1 MAAVSQ
7 ALVEFANHHRQP
19 PGPGIEVIATPRYR
33 ITLQPDY
40 PVPGPNNAAWIR
52 CGDGDP
58 DDLIREVRAIVKPR
72 HLPIMWTLDPDTE
85 PVNFAGHLAANGV
98 MPEAHADEVAVMVLG
113 IEAAVDPPSIPRLEL
128 HDALAD
134 AESFRLSDAVNA
146 EAFGEVERGVTPEQA
161 AAQERRRANQL
172 AAGNR
177 RVVLATIDGEP
188 AGSAGLTLF
197 PPAGAI
203 INGGAVRQ
211 KFRGLG
217 VYRAL
222 VAERMRMARA
232 AGVAGLAVWGGPM
245 SAPILG
251 RLGFEK
257 VGWRK
262 FYLDTSTS

>member
-19 PGPGIEVIATPRYR
+19 PGPGIEVVETPRYR

-40 PVPGPNNAAWIR
+40 PVPGPNNASWIR

-58 DDLIREVRAIVKPR
+58 DDLIREVREVVKPR

-85 PVNFAGHLAANGV
+85 PVNFAAHLAAVGV
-98 MPEAHADEVAVMVLG
+98 MPEGHADEVAVMVLG
-113 IEAAVDPPSIPRLEL
+113 VDAAVDPPSIPRLEL

-134 AESFRLSDAVNA
+134 AESFRMSDAVNA

-177 RVVLATIDGEP
+177 RVVLAR
-188 AGSAGLTLF
+188 S
-197 PPAGAI
+197 
-203 INGGAVRQ
+203 
-211 KFRGLG
+211 
-217 VYRAL
+217 
-222 VAERMRMARA
+222 MASPRA
-232 AGVAGLAVWGGPM
+232 ARG
-245 SAPILG
+245 
-251 RLGFEK
+251 
-257 VGWRK
+257 
-262 FYLDTSTS
+262 